1 MEDDTLYKEDLP
13 FFFCER
19 QEDDKTDKRYSLLP
33 PPSHRAAVS
42 MADSEGVGEKTT
54 DREGEVVRE
63 WVGRRQSLAANTHT
77 CIHWCEGVG
86 GEMKPTHTHVQIRE
100 GVGGE
105 MTDSEGVGGEMTL
118 VANTHTCTLVANTHT
133 CTLVANTHMYM

>member
-54 DREGEVVRE
+54 DREGE
-63 WVGRRQSLAANTHT
+63 
-77 CIHWCEGVG
+77 
-86 GEMKPTHTHVQIRE
+86 

-105 MTDSEGVGGEMTL
+105 MTDREGVGGETT
-118 VANTHTCTLVANTHT
+118 VIGSQH
-133 CTLVANTHMYM
+133 THMYPLV